1 MIDGLKTFDLWE
13 QGLGI
18 PPTLPSFYW
27 NVYSYEQRIKEICL
41 RLERM
46 LEYQDVQTD
55 KINEC
60 VEQVNK
66 LTEQVEALTKEV
78 ARLNQAL
85 LDEIEARKAGDQ
97 KLETEIQQ
105 EINDRIKAINDEAK
119 TRQAQVDKLTT
130 DLQAEAQTRQEQ
142 VNKLTSDLSTETT
155 ARTEADKT
163 LQDNINSERANRESA
178 DTTLQ
183 NNIDKV
189 ASDLTAETNARTEAI
204 SGLDTRVTQN
214 TTAITNEVTARTNL
228 GNSLT
233 EAITNETTARET
245 KDNEL
250 DQKIANLTTGMPS
263 VESDNIFTAS
273 TKVPTVNAIQASS
286 NQAVTA
292 TNKLA
297 TMADVGSGGGGGTTV
312 NSIAP
317 LTVDIAPTV
326 DDSGTDEKNSSIAI
340 GDNAQASLY
349 GSVAIGYL
357 SHANYS
363 SVAIGKESRA
373 SGEYNTMIGAL
384 TNTSSSDVNNSVVLG
399 YNSQADQSYTVSVG
413 RTGLHAFT
421 RRITCVSDPSDDMD
435 AVNLRYLSKTI
446 NEGAAESVRNITH
459 DPTST
464 TFKIDDKGLYAC
476 TFYGNVPA
484 GTLGDAYGFNILQ
497 GNTIIGT
504 VAGFKGTS
512 EQTNVPLIGNVILVG
527 DKDYT
532 FAKPG
537 ITTIITRRIIY
548 YYQS

>member
-85 LDEIEARKAGDQ
+85 LAEIEARKAGDQ
-97 KLETEIQQ
+97 KLETELQK
-105 EINDRIKAINDEAK
+105 EINDRIKAINDEAT
-119 TRQAQVDKLTT
+119 TRQAQVDKLTS

-183 NNIDKV
+183 TNIDKV
-189 ASDLTAETNARTEAI
+189 AGDLTTETTARTEAI

-214 TTAITNEVTARTNL
+214 TT
-228 GNSLT
+228 
-233 EAITNETTARET
+233 
-245 KDNEL
+245 
-250 DQKIANLTTGMPS
+250 QIANLTSGMPS

-297 TMADVGSGGGGGTTV
+297 TMADVSSGGGGGGGTTV

-317 LTVDIAPTV
+317 LTVTNLPTV
-326 DDSGTDEKNSSIAI
+326 RYNGLAF
-340 GDNAQASLY
+340 GDNAQALGTSSSFSSTSIAIGNNTKAEQDGAIAIGTYATATGYSGNLAIGAGAKTTHSTGTGNS
-349 GSVAIGYL
+349 GSVAIGRL
-357 SHANYS
+357 
-363 SVAIGKESRA
+363 
-373 SGEYNTMIGAL
+373 
-384 TNTSSSDVNNSVVLG
+384 SSDDG
-399 YNSQADQSYTVSVG
+399 A
-413 RTGLHAFT
+413 
-421 RRITCVSDPSDDMD
+421 PDD
-435 AVNLRYLSKTI
+435 VFS
-446 NEGAAESVRNITH
+446 
-459 DPTST
+459 
-464 TFKIDDKGLYAC
+464 
-476 TFYGNVPA
+476 
-484 GTLGDAYGFNILQ
+484 
-497 GNTIIGT
+497 IGC
-504 VAGFKGTS
+504 S
-512 EQTNVPLIGNVILVG
+512 EFG
-527 DKDYT
+527 
-532 FAKPG
+532 
-537 ITTIITRRIIY
+537 ITRRIIHVSDPLADTDGVNKRYVDNKHIEFLSTPDLTITTEATDVSIALTKSGLARIIYTFSNPSTRHDNAKFRVYISYQDTAGVISEQEINSLSYDNGIETNSSISFSFITYLDVISTKTTKINITSAISPTTYDGTSKLDVY
-548 YYQS
+548 YAK

>member
-1 MIDGLKTFDLWE
+1 MINGLKTFDLWE

-97 KLETEIQQ
+97 KLETELQK
-105 EINDRIKAINDEAK
+105 EINDRIKAINDEAT

-163 LQDNINSERANRESA
+163 LQDNINSEATNRESA

-183 NNIDKV
+183 TNIDKV
-189 ASDLTAETNARTEAI
+189 AGDLTTETNARTEAI
-204 SGLDTRVTQN
+204 SGLDARVTQN
-214 TTAITNEVTARTNL
+214 TT
-228 GNSLT
+228 
-233 EAITNETTARET
+233 
-245 KDNEL
+245 
-250 DQKIANLTTGMPS
+250 QIANLTSGMPS

-297 TMADVGSGGGGGTTV
+297 TMADVSSGGGGGGTTV

-317 LTVDIAPTV
+317 LTVTNLPTV
-326 DDSGTDEKNSSIAI
+326 RYNGLAF
-340 GDNAQASLY
+340 GDNAQALGTSANFSSTSIAIGNDSKAEDEAAIAIGTSATATGY
-349 GSVAIGYL
+349 NGNIAIGAGAETTHSIGNGGGGNVAIGRL
-357 SHANYS
+357 
-363 SVAIGKESRA
+363 
-373 SGEYNTMIGAL
+373 
-384 TNTSSSDVNNSVVLG
+384 SSD
-399 YNSQADQSYTVSVG
+399 
-413 RTGLHAFT
+413 
-421 RRITCVSDPSDDMD
+421 
-435 AVNLRYLSKTI
+435 
-446 NEGAAESVRNITH
+446 EGA
-459 DPTST
+459 P
-464 TFKIDDKGLYAC
+464 DDV
-476 TFYGNVPA
+476 FS
-484 GTLGDAYGFNILQ
+484 
-497 GNTIIGT
+497 IGCSKF
-504 VAGFKGTS
+504 G
-512 EQTNVPLIGNVILVG
+512 
-527 DKDYT
+527 
-532 FAKPG
+532 
-537 ITTIITRRIIY
+537 ITRRIIHVSDPRDDTDGVNKRYVDNKHIEFLSTPDLTITTEAIDVSITLTKSGLARIIYTFSNPSIRHDYAKFRVYISYQDTAGIISKQEINSLSYDNSIETNSSISFSFITYLDVISTKTTKINITPTISPTTYDGTSKLDVY
-548 YYQS
+548 YAK

>member
-1 MIDGLKTFDLWE
+1 MIDELKTFDLWE

-97 KLETEIQQ
+97 KLETELQK
-105 EINDRIKAINDEAK
+105 EINDRIKAINDEAT
-119 TRQAQVDKLTT
+119 TRQAQVDKLTA

-142 VNKLTSDLSTETT
+142 VNKLTSDLTAETT
-155 ARTEADKT
+155 ARTEADRT
-163 LQDNINSERANRESA
+163 LQGNIDTETTNRESA

-183 NNIDKV
+183 TNIDKV
-189 ASDLTAETNARTEAI
+189 ASDLTTETNDRYQAI

-214 TTAITNEVTARTNL
+214 TNQIADEVTARTNL

-250 DQKIANLTTGMPS
+250 DQKIANLTSGMPS

-317 LTVDIAPTV
+317 LTVDTAPTV
-326 DDSGTDEKNSSIAI
+326 DDSENPIAI
-340 GDNAQASLY
+340 GDNAHASVY
-349 GSVAIGYL
+349 GSVAIGYI
-357 SHANYS
+357 SYAKNS
-363 SVAIGKESRA
+363 GVAIGKEA
-373 SGEYNTMIGAL
+373 KAIGENNTMIGAGAY
-384 TNTSSSDVNNSVVLG
+384 TADNDVNNSVALG
-399 YNSQADQSYTVSVG
+399 YNSNVDYSYTVSVG
-413 RTGLHAFT
+413 RTGLGAFN
-421 RRITCVSDPSDDMD
+421 RRITCVADPLNDDD
-435 AVNLRYLSKTI
+435 AVNLKYLSNTV
-446 NEGAAESVRNITH
+446 NEGAIESVSNITH

-464 TFKIDDKGLYAC
+464 TFKIADKGLYAC

-484 GTLGDAYGFNILQ
+484 GQLGDAYGFNILD
-497 GNTIIGT
+497 GTTIIGT
-504 VAGFKGTS
+504 VAGFRGAT

-527 DKDYT
+527 DKNYT
-532 FAKPG
+532 FAQTG
-537 ITTIITRRIIY
+537 ITTIITRRIY
-548 YYQS
+548 YVYQS

>member
-1 MIDGLKTFDLWE
+1 MINGLKTFDLWE

-97 KLETEIQQ
+97 KLETELQK
-105 EINDRIKAINDEAK
+105 EINDRIKAINDEAT

-142 VNKLTSDLSTETT
+142 VNKLTSDLSAETT
-155 ARTEADKT
+155 ARTEADTT
-163 LQDNINSERANRESA
+163 LQGNIDTEVTNRESA

-183 NNIDKV
+183 TNINKV
-189 ASDLTAETNARTEAI
+189 AGDLTTETNARTEAI

-214 TTAITNEVTARTNL
+214 TTAIANEVTARTNL

-326 DDSGTDEKNSSIAI
+326 DNSENPIAI
-340 GDNAQASLY
+340 GDNAQASVF
-349 GSVAIGYL
+349 GSVAIGQF
-357 SHANYS
+357 ANAHTS
-363 SVAIGKESRA
+363 GVAVGNKANA

-384 TNTSSSDVNNSVVLG
+384 TSTYSSDVNNSVVLG
-399 YNSQADQSYTVSVG
+399 YNSQADHSYTVSVG
-413 RTGLHAFT
+413 RTGLHAFN
-421 RRITCVSDPSDDMD
+421 RRITCVDDPRDDVD
-435 AVNLRYLSKTI
+435 AVNLRYLYNTI
-446 NEGAAESVRNITH
+446 NEGTRESVSNITH

-464 TFKIDDKGLYAC
+464 TFKIADKGLYAC

-484 GTLGDAYGFNILQ
+484 GTLGDAYGFNILD
-497 GNTIIGT
+497 GTIIIGT

-532 FAKPG
+532 FAQTG
-537 ITTIITRRIIY
+537 ITTIITRKITY
-548 YYQS
+548 YYQSW

>member
-155 ARTEADKT
+155 ARTEADTT
-163 LQDNINSERANRESA
+163 LQGNIDTERANRESA

-183 NNIDKV
+183 TNIDKV
-189 ASDLTAETNARTEAI
+189 ASDLTAETNACTEAI

-214 TTAITNEVTARTNL
+214 TTQIADEVTARTNL

-326 DDSGTDEKNSSIAI
+326 DDSENPIAI
-340 GDNAQASLY
+340 GNNARASVY

-357 SHANYS
+357 SSANNS
-363 SVAIGKESRA
+363 GVAIGKEA
-373 SGEYNTMIGAL
+373 HATGEHNTMIGTL
-384 TNTSSSDVNNSVVLG
+384 THTYGSDVHNSVAIG
-399 YNSQADQSYTVSVG
+399 YNSVAEYSNTVSVG
-413 RTGLHAFT
+413 SRGSFS
-421 RRITCVSDPSDDMD
+421 RRIVCVADPLDDED

-446 NEGAAESVRNITH
+446 NEGAAESVSNITH

-484 GTLGDAYGFNILQ
+484 GTLGDAYGFNILD
-497 GNTIIGT
+497 GTTIIGT

-527 DKDYT
+527 DKNYT
-532 FAKPG
+532 FAQPG
-537 ITTIITRRIIY
+537 ITTIITRKIIY

>member
-85 LDEIEARKAGDQ
+85 LAEIEARKAGDQ
-97 KLETEIQQ
+97 KLETELQK
-105 EINDRIKAINDEAK
+105 EINDRIKAINDEAT
-119 TRQAQVDKLTT
+119 TRQAQVDKLTA

-163 LQDNINSERANRESA
+163 LQGNIDTERANRESA

-183 NNIDKV
+183 TNIDKV

-204 SGLDTRVTQN
+204 SGLDTQVTQN

-297 TMADVGSGGGGGTTV
+297 TMADVSGGGGGTTTV

-326 DDSGTDEKNSSIAI
+326 DNSQNPIAI
-340 GDNAQASLY
+340 GNNAQASVF
-349 GSVAIGYL
+349 GSVAIGPF
-357 SHANYS
+357 ANAHTS
-363 SVAIGKESRA
+363 GVAVGYQASA

-384 TNTSSSDVNNSVVLG
+384 TNTYSSDVNNSVVLG
-399 YNSQADQSYTVSVG
+399 YNSQADSSYTVSVG

-421 RRITCVSDPSDDMD
+421 RRITCVSDPSDDTD

-446 NEGAAESVRNITH
+446 NKGAAESVSNITH

-464 TFKIDDKGLYAC
+464 TFKIADKGLYAC

-484 GTLGDAYGFNILQ
+484 GTLGDAYGFNILD
-497 GNTIIGT
+497 GTIIIGT

-532 FAKPG
+532 FAQPG
-537 ITTIITRRIIY
+537 ITTIITRKIIY

>member
-97 KLETEIQQ
+97 KLETELQK
-105 EINDRIKAINDEAK
+105 EINDRIKAINDEAT
-119 TRQAQVDKLTT
+119 TRQAQVDKLTA

-142 VNKLTSDLSTETT
+142 VNKLTSDLTTETT

-163 LQDNINSERANRESA
+163 LQGNIDTEVANRESA

-183 NNIDKV
+183 TNIDKV
-189 ASDLTAETNARTEAI
+189 ASDLTAETNTRYQAI

-214 TTAITNEVTARTNL
+214 TN
-228 GNSLT
+228 
-233 EAITNETTARET
+233 
-245 KDNEL
+245 
-250 DQKIANLTTGMPS
+250 QIANLTSGMPS

-297 TMADVGSGGGGGTTV
+297 TMADVSSGGGGGGTTV

-317 LTVDIAPTV
+317 LTVTNLPTV
-326 DDSGTDEKNSSIAI
+326 RYNGLAI
-340 GDNAQASLY
+340 GDNAQALGTSANFSSTSIAIGNDSKAEDEAAIAIGTGALATGDGGNLAIGFRAKTTHSTGISSA
-349 GSVAIGYL
+349 GSVAIG
-357 SHANYS
+357 HYS
-363 SVAIGKESRA
+363 TDEGK
-373 SGEYNTMIGAL
+373 G
-384 TNTSSSDVNNSVVLG
+384 DVFS
-399 YNSQADQSYTVSVG
+399 
-413 RTGLHAFT
+413 
-421 RRITCVSDPSDDMD
+421 
-435 AVNLRYLSKTI
+435 
-446 NEGAAESVRNITH
+446 
-459 DPTST
+459 
-464 TFKIDDKGLYAC
+464 
-476 TFYGNVPA
+476 
-484 GTLGDAYGFNILQ
+484 
-497 GNTIIGT
+497 
-504 VAGFKGTS
+504 
-512 EQTNVPLIGNVILVG
+512 IGNPEL
-527 DKDYT
+527 
-532 FAKPG
+532 G
-537 ITTIITRRIIY
+537 IKRRIINVSEPQDDDDAATKGYVDNKHIEFSNTPDLTITTEATVISIPLTKSGLARIIYTFSNPSNRHDYAKFRVYISYQDTAGVISEQEINLLSYDNAIETNSSISFSFITYLDVISTKTTKINITPTISPATYDGTSKLDVY
-548 YYQS
+548 YAK

>member
-1 MIDGLKTFDLWE
+1 MIDELNTFDLWE

-97 KLETEIQQ
+97 KLETELQK
-105 EINDRIKAINDEAK
+105 EINDRIKAIEGEAT

-142 VNKLTSDLSTETT
+142 VNKLTSDLTAETT
-155 ARTEADKT
+155 ARTEADRT
-163 LQDNINSERANRESA
+163 LQGNIDTETTNRESA

-183 NNIDKV
+183 TNIDKV

-204 SGLDTRVTQN
+204 SGLDTRITQN
-214 TTAITNEVTARTNL
+214 TTQIADEVTARTNL

-250 DQKIANLTTGMPS
+250 DQKIANLTTDMPS

-297 TMADVGSGGGGGTTV
+297 TMADVGSGGGGGGTTV

-317 LTVDIAPTV
+317 LTVDTAPTV
-326 DDSGTDEKNSSIAI
+326 DDSENPIAI
-340 GDNAQASLY
+340 GDNAHASVY
-349 GSVAIGYL
+349 GSVAIGNMSYAKTSGVAIGKGAQATGEHNTTIGAL
-357 SHANYS
+357 AHISGSDVHN
-363 SVAIGKESRA
+363 SVAIG
-373 SGEYNTMIGAL
+373 Y
-384 TNTSSSDVNNSVVLG
+384 NSVAEDS
-399 YNSQADQSYTVSVG
+399 NTVSVG
-413 RTGLHAFT
+413 SRGSFS
-421 RRITCVSDPSDDMD
+421 RRIECVGNPQDDLD
-435 AVNLRYLSKTI
+435 AVNLKYLLNTI
-446 NEGAAESVRNITH
+446 NEGAQEWISNITH

-464 TFKIDDKGLYAC
+464 TFKIANKGLYAC

-484 GTLGDAYGFNILQ
+484 GTVGDAYGFNILD
-497 GNTIIGT
+497 GTTIIGT
-504 VAGFKGTS
+504 VAGFKGAS

-527 DKDYT
+527 DKNYT
-532 FAKPG
+532 FAQTG
-537 ITTIITRRIIY
+537 ITTIITRKITY

>member
-46 LEYQDVQTD
+46 LEYQDVQTN

-85 LDEIEARKAGDQ
+85 LAEIEARKAGDQ

-105 EINDRIKAINDEAK
+105 EINDRIKAINDEAT
-119 TRQAQVDKLTT
+119 TRQAQVDKLTA
-130 DLQAEAQTRQEQ
+130 DLQAEAKTRQEQ

-163 LQDNINSERANRESA
+163 LQGNIDTEVANRESA

-183 NNIDKV
+183 TNIDKV

-204 SGLDTRVTQN
+204 SGLDTHVTQN

-250 DQKIANLTTGMPS
+250 DQKIANLTSGMPS

-297 TMADVGSGGGGGTTV
+297 TMADVSGGGGGTTV

-326 DDSGTDEKNSSIAI
+326 DDSGTDENSSIAI
-340 GDNAQASLY
+340 GDNAHANLY
-349 GSVAIGYL
+349 GSVAIGYF
-357 SHANYS
+357 SHANNS
-363 SVAIGKESRA
+363 GVAIGREAQASGDHNTTIGTLARISSSDVKNSVAIG
-373 SGEYNTMIGAL
+373 
-384 TNTSSSDVNNSVVLG
+384 
-399 YNSQADQSYTVSVG
+399 YNSEAEYSNTVSVG
-413 RTGLHAFT
+413 RRGLGAIS
-421 RRITCVSDPSDDMD
+421 RRITCVDDPMGDED

-446 NEGAAESVRNITH
+446 NKGAAESVSNITH

-464 TFKIDDKGLYAC
+464 TFKIADKGLYAC

-484 GTLGDAYGFNILQ
+484 GTLGDAYGFNILD
-497 GNTIIGT
+497 GTIIIGT

-532 FAKPG
+532 FAQPG
-537 ITTIITRRIIY
+537 ITTIITRKIIY